1 MLIVHNYGGFLMAIT
16 TARYCDG
23 GGIEVQYLDDS
34 IINERN
40 GLPIVQTVNADDS
53 VITTWVGLGNTI
65 TPFE

>member
-1 MLIVHNYGGFLMAIT
+1 MAIT

-23 GGIEVQYLDDS
+23 GGIVVQYLDDS
-34 IINERN
+34 IKNN
-40 GLPIVQTVNADDS
+40 GLPIVQTVAADDS

>member
-1 MLIVHNYGGFLMAIT
+1 MTIT

-34 IINERN
+34 IKNERN
-40 GLPIVQTVNADDS
+40 GLSIVQTVAADDS

>member
-1 MLIVHNYGGFLMAIT
+1 MAIT

-23 GGIEVQYLDDS
+23 GGVEVQYLDDS
-34 IINERN
+34 IINERS
-40 GLPIVQTVNADDS
+40 GLPIVQTVAADDA

>member
-1 MLIVHNYGGFLMAIT
+1 MAIT
-16 TARYCDG
+16 KARYCDG

-40 GLPIVQTVNADDS
+40 GLPIVQTVAADDS

>member
-1 MLIVHNYGGFLMAIT
+1 MAIT
-16 TARYCDG
+16 TARYCVG

-34 IINERN
+34 IVNERN
-40 GLPIVQTVNADDS
+40 GLPIVQTVAADDS

>member
-1 MLIVHNYGGFLMAIT
+1 MAIT

-34 IINERN
+34 IKNERN
-40 GLPIVQTVNADDS
+40 GLPIVQTVAADDS
-53 VITTWVGLGNTI
+53 VITSWVGLGNTI

>member
-1 MLIVHNYGGFLMAIT
+1 MGIT

-34 IINERN
+34 IKNERN

-53 VITTWVGLGNTI
+53 VITTWVELGNTI

>member
-1 MLIVHNYGGFLMAIT
+1 MAIT

-34 IINERN
+34 IKNERN
-40 GLPIVQTVNADDS
+40 SLPIVQTVAADDS

>member
-1 MLIVHNYGGFLMAIT
+1 MAIT

-34 IINERN
+34 IVNERN
-40 GLPIVQTVNADDS
+40 GLPIVQTVAADDS
-53 VITTWVGLGNTI
+53 VITTWVGLGHTI

>member
-1 MLIVHNYGGFLMAIT
+1 MAIT

-34 IINERN
+34 IVNERN
-40 GLPIVQTVNADDS
+40 GLPIVQTVAADDS

-65 TPFE
+65 TPFQ

>member
-1 MLIVHNYGGFLMAIT
+1 MAIT

-34 IINERN
+34 IKNERN
-40 GLPIVQTVNADDS
+40 GLPIVQTVAADDW
-53 VITTWVGLGNTI
+53 VITNWVGLGNTI

>member
-1 MLIVHNYGGFLMAIT
+1 MAIT
-16 TARYCDG
+16 TARYSDG

-34 IINERN
+34 IKNERN

-53 VITTWVGLGNTI
+53 VITNWVGLGNTI

>member
-1 MLIVHNYGGFLMAIT
+1 MAIT

-34 IINERN
+34 IKNERN

>member
-1 MLIVHNYGGFLMAIT
+1 MAIT

-34 IINERN
+34 IKNERN
-40 GLPIVQTVNADDS
+40 GLPIVQPVSADGS

>member
-1 MLIVHNYGGFLMAIT
+1 MAIT

-34 IINERN
+34 IINESS
-40 GLPIVQTVNADDS
+40 GLPIVQTVAADDS

-65 TPFE
+65 TPFQ

>member
-1 MLIVHNYGGFLMAIT
+1 MAIT

-34 IINERN
+34 IVNERN
-40 GLPIVQTVNADDS
+40 GLPIVQTVAADDS
-53 VITTWVGLGNTI
+53 VITTWVGFGNTI

>member
-1 MLIVHNYGGFLMAIT
+1 MAIT

-34 IINERN
+34 IKNERN

-53 VITTWVGLGNTI
+53 VITTWVELGNTI

>member
-1 MLIVHNYGGFLMAIT
+1 MAIT

-34 IINERN
+34 VKNERN
-40 GLPIVQTVNADDS
+40 GLPIVQTVAADDS

>member
-1 MLIVHNYGGFLMAIT
+1 MAIT

-34 IINERN
+34 IKNERN
-40 GLPIVQTVNADDS
+40 CLPIVQTVAADDS

>member
-1 MLIVHNYGGFLMAIT
+1 MAIT

-23 GGIEVQYLDDS
+23 GGIEVQYLDDT

-40 GLPIVQTVNADDS
+40 GLPIVQTIAADDS

>member
-1 MLIVHNYGGFLMAIT
+1 MAIT

-34 IINERN
+34 IVNERN
-40 GLPIVQTVNADDS
+40 GLPIVQTVAADDS
-53 VITTWVGLGNTI
+53 VITSWVGLGNTI

>member
-1 MLIVHNYGGFLMAIT
+1 MAIT

-34 IINERN
+34 IKNERN
-40 GLPIVQTVNADDS
+40 GLSIVQTVAADDS

>member
-1 MLIVHNYGGFLMAIT
+1 MAIT

-34 IINERN
+34 IVNERN
-40 GLPIVQTVNADDS
+40 GLPIVQTVAADDS

-65 TPFE
+65 TQFE

>member
-1 MLIVHNYGGFLMAIT
+1 MAIT

-34 IINERN
+34 IKNERN
-40 GLPIVQTVNADDS
+40 GLPIVQTVAADDS
-53 VITTWVGLGNTI
+53 IITTWVGLGNTI

>member
-1 MLIVHNYGGFLMAIT
+1 MAIT

-23 GGIEVQYLDDS
+23 GRIEVQYLDDS
-34 IINERN
+34 IINERS
-40 GLPIVQTVNADDS
+40 GLPIVQTVAADDA

>member
-1 MLIVHNYGGFLMAIT
+1 MAIT

-34 IINERN
+34 IINESS
-40 GLPIVQTVNADDS
+40 GLPIVQTVAADDS

>member
-1 MLIVHNYGGFLMAIT
+1 MAIT

-34 IINERN
+34 IINESS
-40 GLPIVQTVNADDS
+40 GLPIVHTVAADDS

>member
-1 MLIVHNYGGFLMAIT
+1 MAIT

-34 IINERN
+34 IVNERN
-40 GLPIVQTVNADDS
+40 GLPIVQTVAADDS
-53 VITTWVGLGNTI
+53 VITTWVKLGNTI

>member
-1 MLIVHNYGGFLMAIT
+1 MAIT

-34 IINERN
+34 IINESS
-40 GLPIVQTVNADDS
+40 GLPIIQTVAADDS

>member
-1 MLIVHNYGGFLMAIT
+1 MAIT

-23 GGIEVQYLDDS
+23 GGIEVQYLDDT

-40 GLPIVQTVNADDS
+40 GLPIVQTVAADDS

>member
-1 MLIVHNYGGFLMAIT
+1 MAIT

-34 IINERN
+34 IKNERN
-40 GLPIVQTVNADDS
+40 GLPIVQTTTADDS

-65 TPFE
+65 TPYE

>member
-1 MLIVHNYGGFLMAIT
+1 MAIT

-34 IINERN
+34 IINEKS
-40 GLPIVQTVNADDS
+40 GLPIVQTVDADDS

-65 TPFE
+65 TPFQ

>member
-1 MLIVHNYGGFLMAIT
+1 MAIT

-34 IINERN
+34 IINESS
-40 GLPIVQTVNADDS
+40 GLPLVQTVAADDS